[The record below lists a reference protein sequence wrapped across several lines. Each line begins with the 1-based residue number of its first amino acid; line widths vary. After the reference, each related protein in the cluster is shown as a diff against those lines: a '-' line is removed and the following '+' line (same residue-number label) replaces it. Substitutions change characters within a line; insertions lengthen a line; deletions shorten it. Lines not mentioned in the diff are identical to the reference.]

1 MDLRSLKSSGPNLT
15 TSQQNAFYHARKRRR
30 EREQANASEFKVK
43 GDQVG
48 LTMTVKLT
56 LQ

>member
-30 EREQANASEFKVK
+30 ERENAGAAQFKAKGVGVAVK
-43 GDQVG
+43 
-48 LTMTVKLT
+48 MTVKLT